1 MCRILFAAK
10 HSWSSLRMSRPLFVG
25 SYLQV
30 TWWAF
35 GQWKGRKFASNDNN
49 SSGSVRPFICRYIL
63 QNCVIKQL
71 LDSVFVNDQGWDKC
85 YQPQPSARL
94 ITLITSTLIIPDIT
108 KLFTNARVPDC
119 IHARVPHKKWVI
131 HVKLKSWL
139 IYWLLG
145 PTVPYLKINLATK
158 RLPYFVAFPS
168 GTDCQTT
175 SSLPFF
181 LRDSRARVKIT
192 PREKRRHAAGREEH
206 EGLQTKP
213 KVLIIALKLTFSV
226 FLFFFVFWLHFR
238 SPRHCLI

>member
-1 MCRILFAAK
+1 MIK
-10 HSWSSLRMSRPLFVG
+10 VEVSVISR
-25 SYLQV
+25 
-30 TWWAF
+30 
-35 GQWKGRKFASNDNN
+35 
-49 SSGSVRPFICRYIL
+49 
-63 QNCVIKQL
+63 
-71 LDSVFVNDQGWDKC
+71 
-85 YQPQPSARL
+85 QPSARL
-94 ITLITSTLIIPDIT
+94 ITLTSTLIIPDIT
-108 KLFTNARVPDC
+108 KTSSNNCLQT
-119 IHARVPHKKWVI
+119 HACPIAYKRVPHMITRAGVRVDEKWVI

-175 SSLPFF
+175 SSPPFF

-192 PREKRRHAAGREEH
+192 PREKRRHAAGREKH

-213 KVLIIALKLTFSV
+213 KLLNIALKLTFSV

-238 SPRHCLI
+238 PPRHCLI